1 MMAGNTPMRTFK
13 ALSALL
19 TYPGEELAA
28 AIDEIEAVIDDENL
42 LRPAVRSDLQPLLHA
57 LRTDDI
63 LKSQERY
70 VELFDRSRRLSLHL
84 FEHIHGESRDRGQ
97 AMIDLA
103 QHYERGGLLLTAS
116 ELPDYLPLF
125 LEFLST
131 QPPGEARSL
140 LAETS
145 HVLCVLEERLAD
157 RSPAY
162 GAVFTTIL
170 SLAGQV
176 RAAPVATDSLA
187 EVDDL
192 AALDAEWEET
202 AVAFG
207 PGTPDDGCSV
217 DRLRI
222 QMRAARRDA
231 RHTGA

>member
-1 MMAGNTPMRTFK
+1 MAGQTPVRTFK

-19 TYPGEELAA
+19 TYPGADLVA

-42 LRPAVRSDLQPLLHA
+42 LRPAVRRGLQSLLHA
-57 LRTDDI
+57 LRTDD
-63 LKSQERY
+63 LLDLQERY

-97 AMIDLA
+97 AMIDLV
-103 QHYERGGLLLTAS
+103 QHYERGGLLVMAN

-131 QPPGEARSL
+131 RPPGEARSL

-145 HVLCVLEERLAD
+145 HVLSVLDERVQS
-157 RSPAY
+157 RNPAY
-162 GAVFTTIL
+162 GAVFTAIL
-170 SLAGQV
+170 SLAGDV
-176 RAAPVATDSLA
+176 RAAPVATESLA

-207 PGTPDDGCSV
+207 PGMPADGCSV

-231 RHTGA
+231 RHSGA